1 MLIEPAS
8 KGHKAVERKRLPL
21 SRSLEDH
28 VPLFRGNPGSCEEL
42 PGFLSFEGLKG
53 LSLRAVIE
61 MLSRCPSS
69 TTRGLGNLRAST
81 TPPPPHP
88 TPRYTRP
95 HGYQHTRH
103 SNARCGRANGAQQQA
118 RPRSRARR
126 GSLCPV
132 ALGPHAPGQRVQLP
146 VRVAFGP
153 QPGRQHRAAHR
164 GPGRPLQA
172 PRACRPTDRRPGL
185 AGTRVGRRPLLPARS
200 PRPVRERLAP
210 IARRRPHLSLLLHAR
225 RAPHRKRTAR
235 QRRHAHL
242 PRRLPKPFCQRNRP
256 PQRPARPGHASARAH
271 RR

>member
-1 MLIEPAS
+1 MARSASTIDTTSQLRHRCSGFVLLRRVLIESAS

-28 VPLFRGNPGSCEEL
+28 VPLFRGDPGSCEEL

-53 LSLRAVIE
+53 LSLRAVID

-95 HGYQHTRH
+95 HGYQSTQH
-103 SNARCGRANGAQQQA
+103 SNARRGRANDAG
-118 RPRSRARR
+118 RFRSRARR
-126 GSLCPV
+126 GPLRPV

-164 GPGRPLQA
+164 GPGRSLQA
-172 PRACRPTDRRPGL
+172 PRACRPID
-185 AGTRVGRRPLLPARS
+185 
-200 PRPVRERLAP
+200 
-210 IARRRPHLSLLLHAR
+210 
-225 RAPHRKRTAR
+225 
-235 QRRHAHL
+235 
-242 PRRLPKPFCQRNRP
+242 
-256 PQRPARPGHASARAH
+256 
-271 RR
+271 